1 MSAHIILHHNGFHT
15 VMDGW
20 MDGCVRVKKQTVYI
34 HLDCQNILQTHLV
47 LSTVLNLAKVLIL

>member
-20 MDGCVRVKKQTVYI
+20 MDACVRVKKQTVYI
-34 HLDCQNILQTHLV
+34 HLDCQNIL
-47 LSTVLNLAKVLIL
+47 